1 MLGERGAMRTFAL
14 ALLLAV
20 PAAVAHAEPVQEA
33 RSATSACLA
42 AIIDSAPVEDIDG
55 DDVTIR
61 RGQEPVSC
69 TVRVT
74 AGEPVLIKDAIQ
86 VAMKRRAEIFAPA
99 RTAWAPGEWASRET
113 WCNIPGRRA
122 LAVFVS
128 TSKPGRQPVLT
139 ATVFEAKA
147 RDQRCDRDLGV
158 QQVAA
163 NDVTPPPV
171 AVAEPAPAEPAKV
184 EAAKAPEPAT
194 VEPAAKPAKKDGWM
208 RRRLGLGKKD

>member
-1 MLGERGAMRTFAL
+1 MSAAMLGERGAMRTLILAAL
-14 ALLLAV
+14 VAA
-20 PAAVAHAEPVQEA
+20 PAAAAHADPVQEA
-33 RSATSACLA
+33 RSATAACLA
-42 AIIDSAPVEDIDG
+42 AIIDAAPVEDIDG
-55 DDVTIR
+55 DDVSIR

-74 AGEPVLIKDAIQ
+74 AGEPVLIKDAVQ

-99 RTAWAPGEWASRET
+99 RSAWEPGEWASRET

-139 ATVFEAKA
+139 ATVFEAKT
-147 RDQRCDRDLGV
+147 RDERCDRDLGV

-163 NDVTPPPV
+163 NDAAPP
-171 AVAEPAPAEPAKV
+171 AATPAPAEAAKV
-184 EAAKAPEPAT
+184 ETAKAPEPAT
-194 VEPAAKPAKKDGWM
+194 IEAAPEKEKAGWL
-208 RRRLGLGKKD
+208 RRTLRLGKKD